1 MANATI
7 RVQFGNPDGSGGLG
21 GSGASGHLSAE
32 VDTRPSGLNGGRS
45 SFSPGET
52 VYILVYKTDNVSI
65 TDTICSAGS
74 LSAQGTTM
82 VTVSEEL
89 MFEDAD
95 TATLGKPAR
104 SSLSQ
109 SVWYGRSLGALTL
122 QSDKVTVKASSKG
135 VGVAKVSYDALA
147 LVYALSSP
155 ATLNGETDFSILALI
170 KGSAS

>member
-7 RVQFGNPDGSGGLG
+7 RVQFGNADGDV
-21 GSGASGHLSAE
+21 AGHLSAE
-32 VDTRPSGLNGGRS
+32 VDARPSGLNGGRS

-52 VYILVYKTDNVSI
+52 VYILVYKTDNVRI
-65 TDTICSAGS
+65 TDTLCSAGS
-74 LSAQGTTM
+74 LSAQGTTV
-82 VTVSEEL
+82 VTASEEL

-109 SVWYGRSLGALTL
+109 AVWYGRSLGALSL
-122 QSDKVTVKASSKG
+122 ESDRMTVRAASKG
-135 VGVAKVSYDALA
+135 VAVAKISYDALA

-170 KGSAS
+170 KGAAT

>member
-7 RVQFGNPDGSGGLG
+7 RVQFGNADGDV
-21 GSGASGHLSAE
+21 AGHLSAE

-52 VYILVYKTDNVSI
+52 VYILVYKTDNVRI
-65 TDTICSAGS
+65 ADTLCSAGS
-74 LSAQGTTM
+74 LSAQGSTV

-109 SVWYGRSLGALTL
+109 ALWYGRSLGALIL
-122 QSDKVTVKASSKG
+122 ESDRMTVRAASKG
-135 VGVAKVSYDALA
+135 VAVAKISYDALA

-170 KGSAS
+170 KGAAT